1 MEFNNLINDNIII
14 SGDDNNDIQIQN
26 APRSEPRIQNKYYN
40 KLVCNNLE
48 PVVSYGLMCFY
59 KKKYII
65 NKVNNTSNT
74 INTINTINTPANI
87 DTIDVINN
95 INNIN
100 KLNEINKKL
109 YTHIYNNTQCVNP
122 KITIMARSTNT
133 IITNE
138 TNTIITNKNAN
149 ENATETPNTINNMC
163 EIKPD
168 TINNNNQQTAQQT
181 IQETQ
186 EITKDVIILV
196 QRKYTIGFI
205 EFMRGKYDVNNKPYI
220 IKLFNMMTFNEIQII
235 KDINEFDD
243 IRHKTGLLKDLF
255 FNLEYDDAKRKFNIL
270 TTHIDGNMITKLLLQ
285 SYVKWTSPEWGIP
298 KGRKHNKESEIMCAI
313 REFTEE
319 TGITAKDLTIY
330 RNIKPL
336 EEIYTGI
343 NGIVYKHIYYIATI
357 KTPGIITEHLDTHTQ
372 TLNFDILN
380 EKKRNTNGEIGSIN
394 LFTNNE
400 CNKLIRPY
408 YTSKRNIIKKGF
420 QIMNNLEYYFE

>member
-26 APRSEPRIQNKYYN
+26 APKSEPRSQNKYYN
-40 KLVCNNLE
+40 KLVCNNLD

-59 KKKYII
+59 KKNYII

-74 INTINTINTPANI
+74 ISTPDN
-87 DTIDVINN
+87 IDVINN

-100 KLNEINKKL
+100 KLNEINIKL

-138 TNTIITNKNAN
+138 NAN
-149 ENATETPNTINNMC
+149 ENANETPNTINNMC

-168 TINNNNQQTAQQT
+168 TINNKNQQTAQQT

-270 TTHIDGNMITKLLLQ
+270 ITHIDGNMITKLLLQ

-357 KTPGIITEHLDTHTQ
+357 KTPGIITEHLDTYTHTQTQ

-420 QIMNNLEYYFE
+420 QICNNLNYYFE

>member
-26 APRSEPRIQNKYYN
+26 APKSEPRSQNKYYN

-59 KKKYII
+59 KKNYII

-74 INTINTINTPANI
+74 SNTINTSATI
-87 DTIDVINN
+87 DAIDVINN

-133 IITNE
+133 IITNK
-138 TNTIITNKNAN
+138 TY
-149 ENATETPNTINNMC
+149 ETPNTINNMC

-168 TINNNNQQTAQQT
+168 TINNENQHTAQET
-181 IQETQ
+181 IQETH

-205 EFMRGKYDVNNKPYI
+205 EFMRGKYDVYNKPYI

-270 TTHIDGNMITKLLLQ
+270 ITHIDGNMITKLLLQ

-420 QIMNNLEYYFE
+420 QIINNLEYYFE